1 MCVSLNSREL
11 EEHARLLEP
20 VWACAYICLPSDQPG
35 DSLGQPTRAI
45 GKVPWSVRAPEP
57 RRCLQI
63 TPGWKETQSQ
73 GCSTQ
78 GHRPPVGR
86 RHKPQLSEQNPRG
99 LEPRNHSKETPKGIC
114 LTLSKAY
121 QRTRMHD
128 VIKAN
133 SLPGSQRTGH
143 VDGAQWSQFPG
154 HLARCVQG
162 DRFGKGKRLFLYLN
176 THDSLSK
183 R

>member
-78 GHRPPVGR
+78 G
-86 RHKPQLSEQNPRG
+86 K
-99 LEPRNHSKETPKGIC
+99 
-114 LTLSKAY
+114 
-121 QRTRMHD
+121 
-128 VIKAN
+128 
-133 SLPGSQRTGH
+133 TGH
-143 VDGAQWSQFPG
+143 QWEGGTSHNCQNKTPG
-154 HLARCVQG
+154 GLNQETIQ
-162 DRFGKGKRLFLYLN
+162 KRPRREFA
-176 THDSLSK
+176 
-183 R
+183 